1 MAANI
6 EIANACD
13 KLQGQ
18 ITSGTSSIAQRAALA
33 AYEGGLDTV
42 NEMVAEFKKRRD
54 IVYALITEIPGVN
67 VNLPDGAFYFFPEI
81 KSYFGTS
88 NGDIKINTAEDL
100 SLYLLNE
107 AHVSTVTGEAF
118 GNEDC
123 IRISY
128 AASEDQLRKAV
139 LRIKDALAKLS

>member
-1 MAANI
+1 LLNLRTV
-6 EIANACD
+6 EISC
-13 KLQGQ
+13 
-18 ITSGTSSIAQRAALA
+18 
-33 AYEGGLDTV
+33 
-42 NEMVAEFKKRRD
+42 
-54 IVYALITEIPGVN
+54 IPGVK

-81 KSYFGTS
+81 KSYFGKS
-88 NGDIKINTAEDL
+88 NGDIQINTAEDL

-139 LRIKDALAKLS
+139 SRISEALAKLS